1 MTAPRRP
8 PEAYVHGV
16 AAPVVVVPARVC
28 AWLERHARLNQV
40 RIENRGADAEVDAV
54 LVALRLAALTWRSTA
69 TGSPVAV
76 KPEATADLNQW
87 LSTTQA
93 ADILYI
99 TDRAVRLAISEN
111 RLPATQVNGRYRI
124 RREDVQHFAQPKRP
138 KQHKEKPNHEFQ
150 RNPRW
155 PPRRTDPGQLRRGAQ
170 ADPI

>member
-16 AAPVVVVPARVC
+16 GAPVVVVPGRVC
-28 AWLERHARLNQV
+28 AWLERHARLNEV
-40 RIENRGADAEVDAV
+40 RIENRGVDAEVDAV
-54 LVALRLAALTWRSTA
+54 LVALRLAALSWRTSA
-69 TGSPVAV
+69 TGTPVAA

-99 TDRAVRLAISEN
+99 TDRAVRLAISEK

-124 RREDVQHFAQPKRP
+124 AREDIKHFAAAKA
-138 KQHKEKPNHEFQ
+138 
-150 RNPRW
+150 
-155 PPRRTDPGQLRRGAQ
+155 AQ
-170 ADPI
+170 AA